1 MSDSSTE
8 IAIEYLSWINARLRE
23 AATDRQKPARR
34 GLRTWLQSLTPL
46 LASLAYSYGRLI
58 TF

>member
-8 IAIEYLSWINARLRE
+8 IAIEYLSWINERLRE

-34 GLRTWLQSLTPL
+34 SLRTWLQSLTPL
-46 LASLAYSYGRLI
+46 LASLSYSYGRFI